1 MVGHRR
7 RRRKTWAE
15 RRGGELLKDTA
26 RDQGETDKT
35 IRSHDVTLSPPP
47 KLEELGITKRESH
60 QAQQASHDGEFSREL
75 PKDKGGRPD
84 NNSTHDGESYQTKL
98 YILKDAG
105 ITHQ

>member
-1 MVGHRR
+1 M
-7 RRRKTWAE
+7 
-15 RRGGELLKDTA
+15 GELLKEITGGKPGGS
-26 RDQGETDKT
+26 QKKT
-35 IRSHDVTLSPPP
+35 TGGKMNGAMPILPN
-47 KLEELGITKRESH
+47 GITKRESH